1 LKLNIWGRQFDHPKI
16 SLFNAAVMR
25 SHFLLSCYGPDLFDV
40 FFKLSFISWGLY
52 VLNKASILYTRTTF
66 AKVISKKNIL
76 LKQCIIF
83 HKIKDTVYGPIS
95 PWTYLKKPGFVHS
108 STGISKT
115 TNNLDKNRLTS
126 PQRELL
132 IFIKS
137 KL

>member
-1 LKLNIWGRQFDHPKI
+1 MKLNIWGRQFYHPKI

-25 SHFLLSCYGPDLFDV
+25 SHSLLSCYGRLFDV
-40 FFKLSFISWGLY
+40 FFSNYPLFHEVY
-52 VLNKASILYTRTTF
+52 VLHKASILYPRTTF
-66 AKVISKKNIL
+66 AKVILKKNIL